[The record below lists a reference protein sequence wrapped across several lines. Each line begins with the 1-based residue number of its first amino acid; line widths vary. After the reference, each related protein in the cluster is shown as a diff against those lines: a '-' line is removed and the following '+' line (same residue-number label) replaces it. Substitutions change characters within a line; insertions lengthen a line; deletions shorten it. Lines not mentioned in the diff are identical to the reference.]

1 MLLIPQESPAILA
14 IGYGNDLRRDDGV
27 GQRVAEEVASWRLP
41 KVRSLSEHQLTP
53 ELAEPLSEVD
63 LAIFIDA
70 YPATAEQGLQVV
82 KLDGDDPISPQSLGH
97 SSDPSTLL
105 ILAKIL
111 YGKSPQGWLVAI
123 PAMDFEFGDTF
134 STVTERGM
142 AEALEAIAELIET
155 AVRDRGDGEDGGD
168 GEGRG
173 LCMKLV

>member
-1 MLLIPQESPAILA
+1 MPLIQQDSAVVLA

-27 GQRVAEEVASWRLP
+27 GQRVADTVASWGLP
-41 KVRSLSEHQLTP
+41 KVRSLSQHQLTP

-82 KLDGDDPISPQSLGH
+82 KLNGDDAISPQSLGH
-97 SSDPSTLL
+97 SSDPSSLL
-105 ILAKIL
+105 ILAKTL

-134 STVTERGM
+134 SAVTERGM
-142 AEALEAIAELIET
+142 EEALVAIAELIEST
-155 AVRDRGDGEDGGD
+155 VVREGEMGEMGRIGDYA
-168 GEGRG
+168 
-173 LCMKLV
+173 